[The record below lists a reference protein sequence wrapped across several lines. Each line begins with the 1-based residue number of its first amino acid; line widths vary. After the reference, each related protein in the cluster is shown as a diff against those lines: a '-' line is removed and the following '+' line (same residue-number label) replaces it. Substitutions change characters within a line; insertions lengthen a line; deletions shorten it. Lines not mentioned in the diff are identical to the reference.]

1 MKHLHDYDLV
11 HMDIKPENIFISD
24 EDTCKLGDFGL
35 VLDLSKVCF
44 LARKLQPQPAFR
56 LYKAIS
62 FHPFRIPHY
71 NGQILT
77 CFFQELRMCYLFN
90 PTEY

>member
-44 LARKLQPQPAFR
+44 LTRKFQTQPALM
-56 LYKAIS
+56 LYKAYH
-62 FHPFRIPHY
+62 FHPFCIPQLKDRYRHV
-71 NGQILT
+71 
-77 CFFQELRMCYLFN
+77 CFKN
-90 PTEY
+90 